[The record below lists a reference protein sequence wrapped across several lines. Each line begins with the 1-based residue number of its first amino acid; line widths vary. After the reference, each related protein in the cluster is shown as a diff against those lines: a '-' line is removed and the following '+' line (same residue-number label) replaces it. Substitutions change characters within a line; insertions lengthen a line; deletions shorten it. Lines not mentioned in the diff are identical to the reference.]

1 MDDTLSLIFVWPGE
15 CSKASN
21 NILANLF
28 NFHGNL
34 VSSIYIYV
42 YFINQEIYVKVRK
55 EFMRLF
61 HASNNP
67 QAK

>member
-21 NILANLF
+21 NILADLF

-34 VSSIYIYV
+34 LCSIYIYK
-42 YFINQEIYVKVRK
+42 EIYVKVIK
-55 EFMRLF
+55 DFMRLF
-61 HASNNP
+61 NASNNP

>member
-21 NILANLF
+21 NILADLF

-34 VSSIYIYV
+34 FSSIC
-42 YFINQEIYVKVRK
+42 INKEIYVKVIK
-55 EFMRLF
+55 DFMRLF
-61 HASNNP
+61 NASNNP